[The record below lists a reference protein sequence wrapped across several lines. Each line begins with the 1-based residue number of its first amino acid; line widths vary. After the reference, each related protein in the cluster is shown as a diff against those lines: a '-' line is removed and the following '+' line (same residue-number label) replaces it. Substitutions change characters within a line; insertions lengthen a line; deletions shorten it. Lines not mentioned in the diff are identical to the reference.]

1 MGERIRLL
9 IPVAAGP
16 RGMVHCTLRPRP
28 RSDPVPTAMRLEDLL
43 DEPHTPDERARERAV
58 RRLVRRGRVGF
69 TPEQGVLV
77 LKASSLPY
85 PPRRDRADDTAVDLL
100 RAALQVP
107 FPEYLPHVVERYQ
120 HWSPRA
126 RAEALRLLMR

>member
-1 MGERIRLL
+1 M
-9 IPVAAGP
+9 
-16 RGMVHCTLRPRP
+16 
-28 RSDPVPTAMRLEDLL
+28 PTAMRLEDLL
-43 DEPHTPDERARERAV
+43 DQLHNPEERIRERAV

-85 PPRRDRADDTAVDLL
+85 PPRRDPADDTAIDLI

-107 FPEYLPHVVERYQ
+107 YSEYLPQIVQRYP
-120 HWSPRA
+120 S
-126 RAEALRLLMR
+126 

>member
-1 MGERIRLL
+1 
-9 IPVAAGP
+9 PVRAGGAPRRHGTLAAP
-16 RGMVHCTLRPRP
+16 EARP
-28 RSDPVPTAMRLEDLL
+28 RSAPVPTAMSLEDLL
-43 DEPHTPDERARERAV
+43 DQLHSPDERTRERAV

-100 RAALQVP
+100 RAALHVP
-107 FPEYLPHVVERYQ
+107 YPEYLPHVVERYR
-120 HWSPRA
+120 HWTSRA
-126 RAEALRLLMR
+126 